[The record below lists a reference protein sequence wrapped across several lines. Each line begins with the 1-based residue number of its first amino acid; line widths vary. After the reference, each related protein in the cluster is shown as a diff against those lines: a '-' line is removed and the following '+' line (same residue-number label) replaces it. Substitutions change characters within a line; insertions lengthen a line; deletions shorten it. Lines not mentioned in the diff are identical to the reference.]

1 VRFPRA
7 LVVAFVSALLIIAGP
22 PAALSAQSER
32 PRLEI
37 SLGAVPGQEDPSIL
51 TSGLLADP
59 HTRDLLVNGAFPE
72 RMHFKLELWRKG
84 GVFDDLDGR
93 TEWDMLVSYDPT
105 RQIFNVVRQLENQ
118 FEDFG
123 GFSSIAAADG
133 QIARPFRVPLR
144 ASQSGH
150 YYYNLTVEVRT
161 LTETDL
167 VALQQFVRGT
177 PQATSKPLSWLGR
190 SLGKL
195 LSRVLGGDTRR
206 YAQQSGV
213 FGVP

>member
-1 VRFPRA
+1 MRFTLA
-7 LVVAFVSALLIIAGP
+7 LVLALVAAPVATL
-22 PAALSAQSER
+22 PAQAER
-32 PRLEI
+32 ARLEI
-37 SLGAVPGQEDPSIL
+37 VLGPAPGQDGPLIQ
-51 TSGLLADP
+51 TSNLLADP
-59 HTRDLLVNGAFPE
+59 YTRDLLVNNAFPE

-84 GVFDDLDGR
+84 NVFDDLADR
-93 TEWDMLVSYDPT
+93 AEWDVLVSYDPT
-105 RQIFNVVRQLENQ
+105 QKIFNVVRRLENQ

-133 QIARPFRVPLR
+133 QLARPFRVPLR
-144 ASQSGH
+144 ASQSGR

-167 VALQQFVRGT
+167 AALQQFLKGT
-177 PQATSKPLSWLGR
+177 PQATSKPLSWLGKNI
-190 SLGKL
+190 GKL
-195 LSRVLGGDTRR
+195 MSRVLGGETRR

>member
-1 VRFPRA
+1 VRQRLAP
-7 LVVAFVSALLIIAGP
+7 LVLLALLTAP
-22 PAALSAQSER
+22 LAAQNER
-32 PRLEI
+32 PRLDI
-37 SLGAVPGQEDPSIL
+37 VLGAMPGQDGPSVQTANL
-51 TSGLLADP
+51 VTDP

-84 GVFDDLDGR
+84 GFFGDDLDGR
-93 TEWDMLVSYDPT
+93 SEWDVLVSYDPT
-105 RQIFNVVRQLENQ
+105 RQMFNVVRRLENQ

-133 QIARPFRVPLR
+133 QLARPFRVPLHP
-144 ASQSGH
+144 SQSGH

-167 VALQQFVRGT
+167 AALQQFLRGT

-190 SLGKL
+190 SIGRLM
-195 LSRVLGGDTRR
+195 SRVLGGDIRR
-206 YAQQSGV
+206 YAQQSEV

>member
-1 VRFPRA
+1 MRQRLAP
-7 LVVAFVSALLIIAGP
+7 LVLLALL
-22 PAALSAQSER
+22 AAPLAAQNER
-32 PRLEI
+32 PRLDI
-37 SLGAVPGQEDPSIL
+37 VLGAMPGQDGPSVQTANL
-51 TSGLLADP
+51 VTDP

-84 GVFDDLDGR
+84 GFFGDDLDGR
-93 TEWDMLVSYDPT
+93 SEWDVLVSYDPT
-105 RQIFNVVRQLENQ
+105 RQMFNVVRRLENQ

-133 QIARPFRVPLR
+133 QLARPFRVPLHP
-144 ASQSGH
+144 SQSGH

-167 VALQQFVRGT
+167 AALQQFLRGT

-190 SLGKL
+190 SIGRLM
-195 LSRVLGGDTRR
+195 SRVLGGDIRR
-206 YAQQSGV
+206 YAQQSEV

>member
-1 VRFPRA
+1 VRFA
-7 LVVAFVSALLIIAGP
+7 TALLLALF
-22 PAALSAQSER
+22 AAPLAAQSDR
-32 PRLEI
+32 PRLDI
-37 SLGAVPGQEDPSIL
+37 VLGATPGQDGPSVV
-51 TSGLLADP
+51 TTNLLADA

-93 TEWDMLVSYDPT
+93 TEWDVLVSYDPT

-123 GFSSIAAADG
+123 GFTTIAAADG

-144 ASQSGH
+144 PNQSGH

-167 VALQQFVRGT
+167 AALQQFLRGT
-177 PQATSKPLSWLGR
+177 PQATSKPLSWLGK

-195 LSRVLGGDTRR
+195 MSRVLGGDSRH
-206 YAQQSGV
+206 YAQQSGL

>member
-1 VRFPRA
+1 MRFA
-7 LVVAFVSALLIIAGP
+7 ILLVLALLTAP
-22 PAALSAQSER
+22 LSASPLAAQAER

-37 SLGAVPGQEDPSIL
+37 QLGAAPGQEDPLIV
-51 TSGLLADP
+51 TSSLLADS

-72 RMHFKLELWRKG
+72 RMHFKLELWRKD
-84 GVFDDLDGR
+84 GVFNDLDGR

-105 RQIFNVVRQLENQ
+105 QKVFNVVRQLENQ

-167 VALQQFVRGT
+167 AALQQFLRGT
-177 PQATSKPLSWLGR
+177 PQATSKPLSWLAKNI
-190 SLGKL
+190 GKL
-195 LSRVLGGDTRR
+195 MSRVLGGDTRR

>member
-1 VRFPRA
+1 VRFA
-7 LVVAFVSALLIIAGP
+7 IVLLLSLL
-22 PAALSAQSER
+22 AAPLSAQTER
-32 PRLEI
+32 PRLDI
-37 SLGAVPGQEDPSIL
+37 VLGAAPGQDDPSVL
-51 TSGLLADP
+51 TTNLLADP

-84 GVFDDLDGR
+84 GVFSDLDGR
-93 TEWDMLVSYDPT
+93 IEWDMLVSYDPT
-105 RQIFNVVRQLENQ
+105 QRIFNVVRRLENQ

-123 GFSSIAAADG
+123 GFSSIAAADI

-167 VALQQFVRGT
+167 AALQQFLRGT
-177 PQATSKPLSWLGR
+177 PQQATTKPLSWLGR
-190 SLGKL
+190 SIGKL

>member
-1 VRFPRA
+1 M
-7 LVVAFVSALLIIAGP
+7 LALL
-22 PAALSAQSER
+22 AAPFSAVPLAAQAEH

-37 SLGAVPGQEDPSIL
+37 SLGAAPGQEDPLVL

-84 GVFDDLDGR
+84 GVFGDDLDGR

-105 RQIFNVVRQLENQ
+105 QKIFDVVRRLENQ

-144 ASQSGH
+144 ASQSGR

-167 VALQQFVRGT
+167 AALQQFLRGT

-190 SLGKL
+190 SFGKL
-195 LSRVLGGDTRR
+195 MSRVLGGDTRR
-206 YAQQSGV
+206 YAQQSGL

>member
-1 VRFPRA
+1 VRFGI
-7 LVVAFVSALLIIAGP
+7 LLLLAILAAP
-22 PAALSAQSER
+22 MTVLPAQAER
-32 PRLEI
+32 PRVEI
-37 SLGAVPGQEDPSIL
+37 VLGPAPGQEDPLVL

-59 HTRDLLVNGAFPE
+59 YTRDLLVNHAFPE
-72 RMHFKLELWRKG
+72 RMHFRLELWRKG
-84 GVFDDLDGR
+84 SVFGDDLDGR

-105 RQIFNVVRQLENQ
+105 QKIFNVVRRLENQ

-133 QIARPFRVPLR
+133 QIARPFRVPLH

-167 VALQQFVRGT
+167 AALQQFLRGT
-177 PQATSKPLSWLGR
+177 PQATSKPLSWLGK

-195 LSRVLGGDTRR
+195 MSRVLGGDTRR

>member
-1 VRFPRA
+1 MRIVLAF
-7 LVVAFVSALLIIAGP
+7 LVALL
-22 PAALSAQSER
+22 AAPLSAQEYR
-32 PRLEI
+32 PRLAI
-37 SLGAVPGQEDPSIL
+37 VLGAAPGQDGPSVV
-51 TSGLLADP
+51 TTNLLADA

-72 RMHFKLELWRKG
+72 RMHFRLELWRKG

-105 RQIFNVVRQLENQ
+105 RQVFNVVRQLENQ

-123 GFSSIAAADG
+123 GFPSIAAADL

-144 ASQSGH
+144 PDRSGH
-150 YYYNLTVEVRT
+150 YYYNLIVEVRT

-167 VALQQFVRGT
+167 AALQQFLRGT
-177 PQATSKPLSWLGR
+177 PQATSQPLSWLGKN
-190 SLGKL
+190 LGKL
-195 LSRVLGGDTRR
+195 MSRVLGGNTRQ
-206 YAQQSGV
+206 YAQQSDL

>member
-1 VRFPRA
+1 VRIPT
-7 LVVAFVSALLIIAGP
+7 LLFLSIATLLAQ
-22 PAALSAQSER
+22 PAAPLSAQEGR
-32 PRLEI
+32 PRLDI
-37 SLGAVPGQEDPSIL
+37 ALGAAPGQDDPSIL
-51 TSGLLADP
+51 TANLLADP

-84 GVFDDLDGR
+84 GLFGDDLDGR

-105 RQIFNVVRQLENQ
+105 QKLFNVVRRLENQ

-123 GFSSIAAADG
+123 GFSSIAAADL

-167 VALQQFVRGT
+167 AALQQFLKGT
-177 PQATSKPLSWLGR
+177 PQQATTKPLSWLGR
-190 SLGKL
+190 SIGKL

>member
-1 VRFPRA
+1 VQRRLAPLVLLA
-7 LVVAFVSALLIIAGP
+7 LWVAPL
-22 PAALSAQSER
+22 AAQTERPHLDIVLSAT
-32 PRLEI
+32 
-37 SLGAVPGQEDPSIL
+37 PGQDGPSIQAANL
-51 TSGLLADP
+51 IAP
-59 HTRDLLVNGAFPE
+59 TRDLLVNGAFPE

-84 GVFDDLDGR
+84 GVFDDLDSLA
-93 TEWDMLVSYDPT
+93 EWDVLVSYDPT
-105 RQIFNVVRQLENQ
+105 RQLFNVVRRFANQ

-133 QIARPFRVPLR
+133 QLARPFRVPLH

-167 VALQQFVRGT
+167 AALQQFLRGT

-190 SLGKL
+190 SIGRLM
-195 LSRVLGGDTRR
+195 SRVLGGDTRR
-206 YAQQSGV
+206 YAQQSEV